1 MTTPVLPVTLL
12 TVLTLVVALSSTAY
26 ATDDHETLTVD
37 SLLMP
42 TNATNST
49 ETVLTDDDRRDLEEQ
64 YYGGTG
70 CNYRKLYQRELYKV
84 SR

>member
-49 ETVLTDDDRRDLEEQ
+49 DDDRRDLEEQ

>member
-12 TVLTLVVALSSTAY
+12 TVLTLVLALSSTAY

-64 YYGGTG
+64 YFSGTG
-70 CNYRKLYQRELYKV
+70 CDYRKLYQRELYTV